1 MRPLYLS
8 PRLTRHGVC
17 VPAPPRTSAAEPC
30 VQRDEWFLPG
40 TTPAAMSVAARGGET
55 LRFSRPTPGLQLA
68 YDPRL
73 PAGNQVF
80 EFVVNGTAAGD
91 RVVWAIDGQRVA
103 TESPAYRWPV
113 TRGQHRVAASIWRHG
128 APIAE
133 LAEVAFTVR

>member
-1 MRPLYLS
+1 
-8 PRLTRHGVC
+8 
-17 VPAPPRTSAAEPC
+17 
-30 VQRDEWFLPG
+30 
-40 TTPAAMSVAARGGET
+40 MSVAARGGET

-113 TRGQHRVAASIWRHG
+113 TRGQHLAARGADRRARRGRVHGPVTLRGPPFAWRG
-128 APIAE
+128 PTR
-133 LAEVAFTVR
+133 LARMTSF